1 MVTPQ
6 ASAGP
11 FVLPMSEHY
20 KIYIDAGQ
28 PATLNNGASIQTD
41 CATLRE
47 AVSAWHRPAPEQKIR
62 ATVKLTGRP
71 VYRAHEIS
79 RLYYEKTPP

>member
-1 MVTPQ
+1 
-6 ASAGP
+6 
-11 FVLPMSEHY
+11 MSEHY

-47 AVSAWHRPAPEQKIR
+47 AVWHGIGRRLNKRYEQP
-62 ATVKLTGRP
+62 L
-71 VYRAHEIS
+71 S
-79 RLYYEKTPP
+79 